1 MDRVFLASYND
12 IDQWGRRSDAVIKTI
27 EEADVIFLVKNNKEL
42 NVAKSNLIE
51 NMKKCCQLKISDDE
65 AHNAAVTGKRLLK
78 NYLEKCKEK
87 PTVYIIGPSMQ
98 CIYHDSKD
106 LKPLASEVFYHHS
119 FQVKKLKAEKQ
130 TDDSQM
136 DMMNLLLG
144 GETTVKSQDTKS
156 QKDSAKSTVEKSRNV
171 KKEDKPYFSD
181 NNKESVEKQIFDNGF
196 ARKEYHEPHSDMQN
210 AKARLSS
217 ELLKRIQSHIKK
229 LLFAQKDTIVLTES
243 QLLTFILL
251 MLKTESADVFNDS
264 WNAAENDPVMKLK
277 DDVYIQIKTEIIYYN
292 RMVTFM
298 YEEDQWEV

>member
-12 IDQWGRRSDAVIKTI
+12 IDQWGRRSDSVIKTI
-27 EEADVIFLVKNNKEL
+27 EESDIIFLIKNNKEL

-51 NMKKCCQLKISDDE
+51 NMKKACQLKISDDE
-65 AHNAAVTGKRLLK
+65 DHNIALTGKRLLK
-78 NYLEKCKEK
+78 KYLEKCSDK

-106 LKPLASEVFYHHS
+106 LRPLAFEIFYHHN
-119 FQVKKLKAEKQ
+119 FQVKKLKTEKK
-130 TDDSQM
+130 TDDKQM
-136 DMMNLLLG
+136 DMMNLLLS
-144 GETTVKSQDTKS
+144 GETVVQTQETESSKQSLESTIKKNKS
-156 QKDSAKSTVEKSRNV
+156 V
-171 KKEDKPYFSD
+171 KKEDKSYFSD

-196 ARKEYHEPHSDMQN
+196 VRKEYHEPHSNMQN

-217 ELLKRIQSHIKK
+217 ELLKRIQLHIKK
-229 LLFAQKDTIVLTES
+229 MLFNEKETIVLTES

-264 WNAAENDPVMKLK
+264 WNAAENDPIMKLK
-277 DDVYIQIKTEIIYYN
+277 ENVYMQIKGEIIYYN

-298 YEEDQWEV
+298 YEEDLWEV